1 LRAIRSIRAKSDAP
15 ERRRKP
21 LAEKILHKLFDILNA
36 ALRLS
41 LQARAARRNVV
52 RGARVQTADGPKS
65 LISSAFSTMRM

>member
-21 LAEKILHKLFDILNA
+21 LAEKILHKLLGMLNA

-41 LQARAARRNVV
+41 LRARATRCNVA
-52 RGARVQTADGPKS
+52 RGARLQTADGLKS
-65 LISSAFSTMRM
+65 LISSAFSTMQI